1 MKNIFLT
8 IVLFVLCNSLFSQTN
23 NDQLQLIVKA
33 FPGVY
38 VDVVVNSKP
47 EVQKLIHDFSIERG
61 DVKPTEDHF
70 NVKIWITQK
79 DVQKFIDKNISFS
92 IDWESIDYE
101 LFSPTLT
108 MATTVAQMASWNRYP
123 TYSVYLQMMSDFQTN
138 FPGFCH
144 IDTILANTTRNHA
157 ILAAKVGNLTDNIQ
171 NKPAFLYS
179 SSMHGDEICG
189 YVLMLRLV
197 DYMLNNQSDPLVSKI
212 LNSVDLYICP
222 LENPD
227 GTFPT
232 NNNSVSGSVRSNS
245 AGDDLNRNYPVVNQS
260 QQPTTNIAEINA
272 MLQFIQQKS
281 IIMAANFHG
290 GAELY
295 NYAWDYWTTSQ
306 LMHPDRLWWMEV
318 GGKFYDTLRQYS
330 PSTYFTDE
338 GGVTNGGDWYV
349 VDGSKLD
356 CLNYYN
362 QCRDVTIEIS
372 AVKKT
377 PAANLPNYW
386 NYLYRSLLHYAYES
400 SLGFSGTITDS
411 ITHTPLEALV
421 FITSHDNNQSCV
433 YSFLPTGKYHRPIK
447 SGTYSVTYTAPG
459 YRSKTYPITVVED
472 SLQIQNV
479 ELVPINHAVNEFDLD
494 THISLFPNPSTNF
507 MVIDD
512 QSGSVTMRKVAVF
525 DVKGNLIYETTYS
538 DQGLTISTENFET
551 GLYFVTITLDN
562 QVVVKKLI
570 KK

>member
-1 MKNIFLT
+1 MKKSILILFTLFLW
-8 IVLFVLCNSLFSQTN
+8 NSIFSQTN
-23 NDQLQLIVKA
+23 NDQLHLIVKA

-38 VDVVVNSKP
+38 VDVVADSKP
-47 EVQKLIHDFSIERG
+47 EVQKLINDFSIERG
-61 DVKPTEDHF
+61 DVKQAEDKF
-70 NVKIWITQK
+70 NVKIWITLN
-79 DVQKFIDKNISFS
+79 DVQKFIDKNIPFS

-101 LFSPTLT
+101 LLSPTLT

-138 FPGFCH
+138 FPEFCQ
-144 IDTILANTTRNHA
+144 IDTILANTARNHA
-157 ILAAKVGNLTDNIQ
+157 ILAAKVGNLTDNVQ

-179 SSMHGDEICG
+179 AAMHGDEICG
-189 YVLMLRLV
+189 YVLMLRLI
-197 DYMLNNQSDPLVSKI
+197 DYMLNNQSDPVVSKI

-232 NNNSVSGSVRSNS
+232 NNNSVSGSVRSN
-245 AGDDLNRNYPVVNQS
+245 AGGYDLNRNYPEVNQT
-260 QQPTTNIAEINA
+260 QQPTTTIAEINA

-281 IIMAANFHG
+281 IIMAGNFHG

-295 NYAWDYWTTSQ
+295 NYAWDYWTTAQ
-306 LMHPDRLWWMEV
+306 LQHPDRLWWMEV
-318 GGKFYDTLRQYS
+318 GWKFYDTLRQYS
-330 PSTYFTDE
+330 PATYFTDE

-356 CLNYYN
+356 CLNYYY
-362 QCRDVTIEIS
+362 QCRDVTFEIS
-372 AVKKT
+372 ATKKT

-386 NYLYRSLLHYAYES
+386 NYLYRSLLHYVYES
-400 SLGFSGTITDS
+400 ALGFSGTITDS

-433 YSFLPTGKYHRPIK
+433 YSFLPAGKYHRPIK
-447 SGTYSVTYTAPG
+447 NGTYSVTYSAPG
-459 YRSKTYPITVVED
+459 YRSKTFPITVVQD

-479 ELVPINHAVNEFDLD
+479 ELVPINHAVNESLLD
-494 THISLFPNPSTNF
+494 SYITVYPNPATNF
-507 MVIDD
+507 LIIDD
-512 QSGSVTMRKVAVF
+512 QSKTTSLKQVAIF
-525 DVKGNLIYETTYS
+525 DVKGNLIFETTYS
-538 DQGLTISTENFET
+538 DNSVTVSTENFKS
-551 GLYFVTITLDN
+551 GLYFITIKWDN
-562 QVVVKKLI
+562 QLVVRKLI

>member
-47 EVQKLIHDFSIERG
+47 EVQKLINDFSIERG
-61 DVKPTEDHF
+61 DVKQADEHF

-101 LFSPTLT
+101 LLSPTLT

-189 YVLMLRLV
+189 YVLMLRLI
-197 DYMLNNQSDPLVSKI
+197 DYMLTNQSDPLVSKI

-245 AGDDLNRNYPVVNQS
+245 AGDDLNRSYPVVNQS

-372 AVKKT
+372 AIKKT
-377 PAANLPNYW
+377 PASTLPNHW
-386 NYLYRSLLHYAYES
+386 EYLHRSLLHYIYES
-400 SLGFSGTITDS
+400 ALGFSGTITDS

-433 YSFLPTGKYHRPIK
+433 YSFLPAGKYHRPIK
-447 SGTYSVTYTAPG
+447 SGSYSVTYTAPG

-512 QSGSVTMRKVAVF
+512 QSGSITMRKVAIF

-538 DQGLTISTENFET
+538 DHGMTISTENFET